1 MGARISHKIIQYNFK
16 FAKKKDFKIIKCIF
30 SLGKYQKGQ
39 SDVSIIYIFKILKH
53 FVIQNINNLS
63 LRDLKMIKKS
73 ALIKILKIW
82 IRNINRVNLLRL
94 FQVIF
99 NIIYLELKT
108 TSK

>member
-1 MGARISHKIIQYNFK
+1 
-16 FAKKKDFKIIKCIF
+16 
-30 SLGKYQKGQ
+30 
-39 SDVSIIYIFKILKH
+39 
-53 FVIQNINNLS
+53 

-73 ALIKILKIW
+73 TLIKILKIW

-108 TSK
+108 TPK